1 MRLPAPGDLLVTS
14 KLITIDLLSKRS
26 SWFEVRVCRIVKL
39 KVTVKLLSRIPLFFF
54 FFLEKKRA
62 CFLEYLGSWSC
73 FTLIRSLIVIVVARK
88 TRVPLVLKRT

>member
-1 MRLPAPGDLLVTS
+1 MSYCEIESDGEASFKD
-14 KLITIDLLSKRS
+14 S
-26 SWFEVRVCRIVKL
+26 SF
-39 KVTVKLLSRIPLFFF
+39 FFF